1 MLTRV
6 QVPYGEPTWLNPAL
20 KSTYYKE
27 SHRRLQREMRKLVD
41 EVITPDAQA
50 AEESGK
56 RASKEV
62 LEVMA

>member
-1 MLTRV
+1 MV
-6 QVPYGEPTWLNPAL
+6 EPAM
-20 KSTYYKE
+20 KSIYYKE
-27 SHRRLQREMRKLVD
+27 SHRRLQHEMRKLVD